1 VAERESNKKIAEQ
14 TEDIRDYS
22 TTVISGNRNIIRL
35 SSEREVNQ
43 GRKYSNKGNIKKVV
57 ERGLKDMSI
66 ASTLS
71 SLEGISGAKL
81 GTASRIQSSD
91 ENSTSDDY
99 TVQLIDDV
107 EKLTKILNQVIQKEN
122 PNVSQ
127 VCDAEA
133 QASGLFSS
141 ISTSH
146 RQLTATMLEILDL

>member
-1 VAERESNKKIAEQ
+1 
-14 TEDIRDYS
+14 
-22 TTVISGNRNIIRL
+22 
-35 SSEREVNQ
+35 
-43 GRKYSNKGNIKKVV
+43 
-57 ERGLKDMSI
+57 MSI

-99 TVQLIDDV
+99 TVQLVDDV

-127 VCDAEA
+127 VCVL
-133 QASGLFSS
+133 QF
-141 ISTSH
+141 
-146 RQLTATMLEILDL
+146 QLAAVHLPQQCWKY